1 MSEDEDNFGLGNESL
16 SGDENDKS
24 GEGSDKSD
32 EGDDASGGGDAP
44 HTKRNEVRK
53 EFTLEFEKKIAK
65 YIPPKIKFDGDLRK
79 KSLVTIIDFTK
90 DFGKDVFISNLT
102 LFNRFILLTV
112 SSKLHFYDKTLK
124 LLFTH
129 KFFEDKNEEVL
140 DLNPYN
146 DETIVIGATDKIR
159 VVNFYEKT
167 KNQITFEVIQEI
179 KDTEFY
185 AINEKLFNGYLLIGG
200 FDRKYAFYEVEKKNE
215 RISKDNKFKLVN
227 KIDLVHNVYDDD
239 TPGIVDLNNG
249 RLFSWLND
257 DKNIKVI
264 DYYPEQKIIYS
275 KNKIGLHNAGLISD
289 KYLILMGLLY
299 PIYYTWLM
307 DTETLEIVYKWKTP
321 QNDSFSISPSE
332 NKFLYGSESRLA
344 LDEFSVEN
352 KVFKRK
358 QIYEVYYNED
368 KSESWEDSYGIREF
382 LDSKTF
388 ITNDVRGKLMIY
400 RCKESLK

>member
-1 MSEDEDNFGLGNESL
+1 MSEDEDNFGLGNGSL
-16 SGDENDKS
+16 SGDENNN
-24 GEGSDKSD
+24 SD
-32 EGDDASGGGDAP
+32 EGD
-44 HTKRNEVRK
+44 TKRNEVRK

-90 DFGKDVFISNLT
+90 DFGQDVFISNLT

-124 LLFTH
+124 LIFTH
-129 KFFEDKNEEVL
+129 KFFEDKKEEVL

-146 DETIVIGATDKIR
+146 DETIVVGATDMIR
-159 VVNFYEKT
+159 VINFYEKT
-167 KNQITFEVIQEI
+167 RNQITFEVIQEI

-185 AINEKLFNGYLLIGG
+185 ALNEKLFNDYLLIGG

-215 RISKDNKFKLVN
+215 KLSKDNKFKLVN

-239 TPGIVDLNNG
+239 CPGIVDLNNG

-264 DYYPEQKIIYS
+264 DYYPEQKIIFS
-275 KNKIGLHNAGLISD
+275 KNNIGLHNAGLISD

-307 DTETLEIVYKWKTP
+307 DTETLEIVHKWQTP
-321 QNDSFSISPSE
+321 QNDSFSISLSE
-332 NKFLYGSESRLA
+332 NRFIYGSESRLA
-344 LDEFSVEN
+344 FDEFSVEN
-352 KVFKRK
+352 KEFKRK
-358 QIYEVYYNED
+358 QIYEVYFNEN

>member
-1 MSEDEDNFGLGNESL
+1 MSEDEDNFGLGNGSL
-16 SGDENDKS
+16 SGDENDN
-24 GEGSDKSD
+24 SD
-32 EGDDASGGGDAP
+32 EGD
-44 HTKRNEVRK
+44 TKRNEVRK

-90 DFGKDVFISNLT
+90 DFGQDVFISNLT

-124 LLFTH
+124 LIFTH
-129 KFFEDKNEEVL
+129 KFFEDKKEEVL

-146 DETIVIGATDKIR
+146 DETIVVGATDMIR
-159 VVNFYEKT
+159 VINFYEKT
-167 KNQITFEVIQEI
+167 RNQITFEVIQEI

-185 AINEKLFNGYLLIGG
+185 ALNEKLFNDYLLIGG

-215 RISKDNKFKLVN
+215 KLSKDNKFKLVN

-239 TPGIVDLNNG
+239 FPGIVDLNNG

-257 DKNIKVI
+257 DQNIKVI

-275 KNKIGLHNAGLISD
+275 KNNIDLHNAGLISD

-307 DTETLEIVYKWKTP
+307 DTETLEIVHKWQTP
-321 QNDSFSISPSE
+321 QNDSFSISLSE
-332 NKFLYGSESRLA
+332 NRFIYGSESRLA

-352 KVFKRK
+352 KEFKRK
-358 QIYEVYYNED
+358 QIYEVYFNED
-368 KSESWEDSYGIREF
+368 KSENWEDSYGIRDF

-388 ITNDVRGKLMIY
+388 ITNNVRGKLMIY

>member
-1 MSEDEDNFGLGNESL
+1 MSEDEDNFGLGNGSL
-16 SGDENDKS
+16 SGDENDN
-24 GEGSDKSD
+24 SD
-32 EGDDASGGGDAP
+32 EGD
-44 HTKRNEVRK
+44 TKRNEVRK

-79 KSLVTIIDFTK
+79 KSLVAIIDFTK
-90 DFGKDVFISNLT
+90 DFGQDVFISNLT

-124 LLFTH
+124 LIFTH
-129 KFFEDKNEEVL
+129 KFFEDKKEEVL

-146 DETIVIGATDKIR
+146 DETIVVGATDMIR
-159 VVNFYEKT
+159 VINFYEKT
-167 KNQITFEVIQEI
+167 RNQITFEVIQEI

-185 AINEKLFNGYLLIGG
+185 ALNEKLFNDYLLIGG

-215 RISKDNKFKLVN
+215 KLSKDNKFKLVN

-239 TPGIVDLNNG
+239 CPGIVDLNNG

-264 DYYPEQKIIYS
+264 DYYPEQKIIFS
-275 KNKIGLHNAGLISD
+275 KNNIGLHNAGLISD

-307 DTETLEIVYKWKTP
+307 DTETLEIVHKWQTP
-321 QNDSFSISPSE
+321 QNDSFSISLSE
-332 NKFLYGSESRLA
+332 NRFIYGSESRLA
-344 LDEFSVEN
+344 FDEFSVEN
-352 KVFKRK
+352 KEFKRK
-358 QIYEVYYNED
+358 QIYEVYFNED
-368 KSESWEDSYGIREF
+368 KSESWEDSYGIRDF

-388 ITNDVRGKLMIY
+388 ITNNVRGKLMIY

>member
-1 MSEDEDNFGLGNESL
+1 MSEDEDNFGLGNGSL
-16 SGDENDKS
+16 SGDENDN
-24 GEGSDKSD
+24 SD
-32 EGDDASGGGDAP
+32 EGDNISGGGDAP

-90 DFGKDVFISNLT
+90 DFGQDVFISNLT

-124 LLFTH
+124 LIFTH
-129 KFFEDKNEEVL
+129 KFFEDKKEEVL

-146 DETIVIGATDKIR
+146 DETIVVGATDMIR
-159 VVNFYEKT
+159 VINFYEKT
-167 KNQITFEVIQEI
+167 RNQITFEVIQEI
-179 KDTEFY
+179 KETEFY
-185 AINEKLFNGYLLIGG
+185 ALNEKLFNDYLLIGG

-215 RISKDNKFKLVN
+215 KISKDNKFKLVN

-239 TPGIVDLNNG
+239 CPGIVDLNNG

-275 KNKIGLHNAGLISD
+275 KNNIGLHNAGLISD

-307 DTETLEIVYKWKTP
+307 DTETLEIVHKWRTP
-321 QNDSFSISPSE
+321 QNDSFVISLSE
-332 NKFLYGSESRLA
+332 NKFIYGSESRLA

-352 KVFKRK
+352 KEFKRK
-358 QIYEVYYNED
+358 QIYEVYFNED
-368 KSESWEDSYGIREF
+368 KSESWEDSYGIRDF

-388 ITNDVRGKLMIY
+388 ITNNVRGKLMIY